1 MIVEPIGVVKSPVAQ
16 TMDENWGNVLSEIH
30 LAPNLAPG
38 LTGIDQFHYII
49 VVFHM
54 HKASFDPKR
63 DLIRRPQGRP
73 DMPEVGIFAQRAKHR
88 PNPIGMTAVQ
98 LTKVDANVLTVR
110 GLDAVDGTPILDIKP
125 YYPAFDRI
133 EVPRSPE
140 WVGRLMEKYF
150 SLEIEPDEV
159 VEGGRERLCASHEK
173 DRNLSVEIETVK
185 KNSVKFRI
193 KI

>member
-1 MIVEPIGVVKSPVAQ
+1 VDRWLPAQLAGSFTPKLMGCHPSQAWEPDAGIRKEIFGMIVEPIGVVKSPVTQ
-16 TMDENWGNVLSEIH
+16 TIDENWSHVLSEIH

-73 DMPEVGIFAQRAKHR
+73 DMPELGIFAQRAKHR

-150 SLEIEPDEV
+150 
-159 VEGGRERLCASHEK
+159 
-173 DRNLSVEIETVK
+173 
-185 KNSVKFRI
+185 
-193 KI
+193 

>member
-1 MIVEPIGVVKSPVAQ
+1 MIVEPIGVVKSPVTQ
-16 TMDENWGNVLSEIH
+16 TIDENWGNVLSEIH
-30 LAPNLAPG
+30 LVPNLAPG
-38 LTGIDQFHYII
+38 LAGIDQFHYII

-73 DMPEVGIFAQRAKHR
+73 DMPELGIFAQRAKHR

-150 SLEIEPDEV
+150 
-159 VEGGRERLCASHEK
+159 
-173 DRNLSVEIETVK
+173 
-185 KNSVKFRI
+185 
-193 KI
+193 